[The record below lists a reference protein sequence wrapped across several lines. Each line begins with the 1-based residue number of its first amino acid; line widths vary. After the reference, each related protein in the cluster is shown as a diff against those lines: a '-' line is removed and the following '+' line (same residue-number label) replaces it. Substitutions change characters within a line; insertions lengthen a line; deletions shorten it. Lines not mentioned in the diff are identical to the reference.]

1 MSVYKISPAD
11 LRILKQLQSSGRMTN
26 QELAEKVG
34 MAASPCWRRMKQLE
48 DSGVITGYQ
57 ANIDRKKIGLGL
69 LAFIRVKIDSH
80 SEEDAQSF
88 EQEVGAL
95 PSVIACYAIAGDAD
109 FLLQVVA
116 KDLDSFSSFAMEVV
130 RRLPGIKEMQ
140 TSFVLR
146 EVKPLDVLP
155 LEGI

>member
-1 MSVYKISPAD
+1 MSTSEILPAD
-11 LRILKQLQSSGRMTN
+11 IRILRQLQKSGRMTN
-26 QELAEKVG
+26 QELAEKAS

-48 DSGVITGYQ
+48 ENGVITGYQ

-69 LAFIRVKIDSH
+69 LAFISVKIDSH
-80 SEEDAQSF
+80 GEEDAQRF
-88 EQEVGAL
+88 EQQVGAL
-95 PSVIACYAIAGDAD
+95 PPVIACYAIAGDAD

-146 EVKPLDVLP
+146 EVKPLDALP
-155 LEGI
+155 LDGL

>member
-1 MSVYKISPAD
+1 MSISEISPAD
-11 LRILKQLQSSGRMTN
+11 LRILKQLQGSGRMTN

-80 SEEDAQSF
+80 SEEDAQRF
-88 EQEVGAL
+88 ELQVGAL

-146 EVKPLDVLP
+146 EIKPLDVLP

>member
-1 MSVYKISPAD
+1 MSVSEMSPAD

-48 DSGVITGYQ
+48 DNGVITGYQ

-80 SEEDAQSF
+80 SEEDARRF

-95 PSVIACYAIAGDAD
+95 PAVIACYAIAGDTD

-146 EVKPLDVLP
+146 EVKPLNVLP
-155 LEGI
+155 LEGM

>member
-1 MSVYKISPAD
+1 MSVSEISPAD
-11 LRILKQLQSSGRMTN
+11 FRILKQLQSSGRMTN

-34 MAASPCWRRMKQLE
+34 MAASPCWRRMKHLE

-88 EQEVGAL
+88 EQEVDAL

>member
-1 MSVYKISPAD
+1 MSLSEISPAD
-11 LRILKQLQSSGRMTN
+11 LRILKQLQTSGRMTN
-26 QELAEKVG
+26 QELADKVG
-34 MAASPCWRRMKQLE
+34 MAASPCWRRTKQLE

-57 ANIDRKKIGLGL
+57 AIIDRKKIGLGL

-80 SEEDAQSF
+80 SEEDAQRF

-95 PSVIACYAIAGDAD
+95 PAVIACYAIAGDAD

-155 LEGI
+155 LEGM

>member
-1 MSVYKISPAD
+1 MSVAEISPAD
-11 LRILKQLQSSGRMTN
+11 LRILKQLQKSGRMTN

-80 SEEDAQSF
+80 SEEDAQRF

-95 PSVIACYAIAGDAD
+95 PPVIACYAIAGDAD
-109 FLLQVVA
+109 FMLQVVT

>member
-1 MSVYKISPAD
+1 MSAEEILPAD
-11 LRILKQLQSSGRMTN
+11 LRILKLLQNSGRMTN
-26 QELAEKVG
+26 QELAGKVG
-34 MAASPCWRRMKQLE
+34 MAASPCWRRVKQLE

-57 ANIDRKKIGLGL
+57 ANIDRKKVGLGL

-80 SEEDAQSF
+80 SEEDARRF
-88 EQEVGAL
+88 EKQVGAL

-155 LEGI
+155 L

>member
-1 MSVYKISPAD
+1 MSISEISPAD
-11 LRILKQLQSSGRMTN
+11 LRILKQLQGSGRMTN

-80 SEEDAQSF
+80 SEEDAQRF
-88 EQEVGAL
+88 EQEVGEL

-155 LEGI
+155 LEGM

>member
-1 MSVYKISPAD
+1 MSISEISPAD
-11 LRILKQLQSSGRMTN
+11 LRILKQLQGSGRMTN

-80 SEEDAQSF
+80 SEEDAQRF
-88 EQEVGAL
+88 ELQVGAL

-130 RRLPGIKEMQ
+130 RRLPSIKEMQ

-146 EVKPLDVLP
+146 EIKPLDVLP

>member
-1 MSVYKISPAD
+1 MSVYEISPAD

-48 DSGVITGYQ
+48 DCGVITGYQ

-80 SEEDAQSF
+80 SEEDARRF

-95 PSVIACYAIAGDAD
+95 PAVIACYAIAGDTD

-146 EVKPLDVLP
+146 EVKPLNVLP
-155 LEGI
+155 LEGM

>member
-1 MSVYKISPAD
+1 MSVSEMSPAD

-80 SEEDAQSF
+80 SEEDARRF

-95 PSVIACYAIAGDAD
+95 PAVIACYAIAGDTD

-146 EVKPLDVLP
+146 EVKPLNVLP
-155 LEGI
+155 LEGM

>member
-1 MSVYKISPAD
+1 MSVSKISPAD

-48 DSGVITGYQ
+48 DNGVITGYQ

>member
-1 MSVYKISPAD
+1 MSVSEISPAD

-80 SEEDAQSF
+80 SEEDARSF

-95 PSVIACYAIAGDAD
+95 PAVIACYAIAGDTD

-146 EVKPLDVLP
+146 EVKPLNMLP
-155 LEGI
+155 LEGM

>member
-1 MSVYKISPAD
+1 MSVAEISPAD
-11 LRILKQLQSSGRMTN
+11 LRILKQLQKSGRMTN

-80 SEEDAQSF
+80 SEEDAQRF

-95 PSVIACYAIAGDAD
+95 PPVIACYAIAGDAD
-109 FLLQVVA
+109 FMLQVVS

>member
-1 MSVYKISPAD
+1 MSAEEILPAD
-11 LRILKQLQSSGRMTN
+11 LRILKLLQNSGRMTN
-26 QELAEKVG
+26 QELAGKVG
-34 MAASPCWRRMKQLE
+34 MAASPCWRRVKQLE
-48 DSGVITGYQ
+48 DSGLITGYQ
-57 ANIDRKKIGLGL
+57 ANIDRKKVGLGL

-80 SEEDAQSF
+80 SEEDARHF
-88 EQEVGAL
+88 EQQVGAL

-155 LEGI
+155 L

>member
-1 MSVYKISPAD
+1 MSITEILPAD
-11 LRILKQLQSSGRMTN
+11 LRILQQLQRAGRMTN
-26 QELAEKVG
+26 QELAGKVG

-57 ANIDRKKIGLGL
+57 ANIDRKKVGLGL

-80 SEEDAQSF
+80 SEEDAHHF
-88 EQEVGAL
+88 EQQVRAL

-116 KDLDSFSSFAMEVV
+116 RDLDSFSSFAMEVV

-155 LEGI
+155 L

>member
-1 MSVYKISPAD
+1 MSESEISPAD
-11 LRILKQLQSSGRMTN
+11 IRILKQLQHSGRMTN
-26 QELAEKVG
+26 QELADKVG
-34 MAASPCWRRMKQLE
+34 MATSPCWRRMKQLE

-57 ANIDRKKIGLGL
+57 ANIDRKKVGLGL

-80 SEEDAQSF
+80 SEEDARRF
-88 EQEVGAL
+88 EQQVGAL
-95 PSVIACYAIAGDAD
+95 PAVIACYAIAGDAD

-116 KDLDSFSSFAMEVV
+116 EDLDSFSSFAMEVV

>member
-1 MSVYKISPAD
+1 MSISEISPAD
-11 LRILKQLQSSGRMTN
+11 LRILKQLQGSGRMTN

-48 DSGVITGYQ
+48 DSGIITGYQ

-80 SEEDAQSF
+80 SEEDAQRF
-88 EQEVGAL
+88 ELQVGAL

-155 LEGI
+155 LEGM

>member
-1 MSVYKISPAD
+1 MSVSEISPAD

-48 DSGVITGYQ
+48 DNGVITGYQ